1 MRKAYL
7 FVLPFLLLFAS
18 CAVPVRGSDQRRPQ
32 PKVSATS
39 VVISFLE
46 ALRERDFESAYDNIH
61 IFSSDREGYVSRFKL
76 LYERYDIRIVDYRIL
91 ATQLFKDTAIVVA
104 EVEVDY
110 REPGA
115 DKRQRARHTNRY
127 DLSIPEKKWKIMKDE
142 CIENCS
148 YGPEGEGGDGG
159 G

>member
-7 FVLPFLLLFAS
+7 FVLPFLLLFTS

-46 ALRERDFESAYDNIH
+46 ALKERDFESAYDKIH

-76 LYERYDIRIVDYRIL
+76 LYERYDIRIVDYRVL

-110 REPGA
+110 REPGE
-115 DKRQRARHTNRY
+115 DKRQRARYTNRY

-148 YGPEGEGGDGG
+148 YGPDGEGGDEGG
-159 G
+159 